1 MTKGYLEWMSCLHA
15 WNAAVSDHDG
25 EWRLDGGCRWDP
37 EGAARQLM
45 ASVDRIDEVDVS
57 SWSGPH
63 LGTLDSAGVWHPA
76 PPIEAASVRW
86 DDRGGGW
93 MMSWWQGREQEERDS
108 DADTALEACIELRQL
123 IGPEPREIRIHW
135 PDHTTE
141 MWTGLIS
148 SSLEPK
154 GGAQ

>member
-1 MTKGYLEWMSCLHA
+1 MMTKGYLEWMSDLRA

-37 EGAARQLM
+37 EGAARQLV

-57 SWSGPH
+57 ALSGPH
-63 LGTLDSAGVWHPA
+63 LGTLDAAGFWHPA
-76 PPIEAASVRW
+76 PHIHAPAVRW
-86 DDRGGGW
+86 DDRGW
-93 MMSWWQGREQEERDS
+93 VMSWWQARQEHERDS

-135 PDHTTE
+135 PDHTSE

-148 SSLEPK
+148 HMPFEPR
-154 GGAQ
+154 GAQ